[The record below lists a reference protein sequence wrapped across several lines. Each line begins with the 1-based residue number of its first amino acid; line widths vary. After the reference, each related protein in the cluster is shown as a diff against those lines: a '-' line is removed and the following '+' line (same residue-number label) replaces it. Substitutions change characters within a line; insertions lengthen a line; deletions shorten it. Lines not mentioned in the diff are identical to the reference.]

1 MFWYSLLA
9 ALGVLLLL
17 SVSLPVPRRIWAL
30 VIYSAKY
37 FWLWVSDVIGLRKLW
52 MSATGLGAK
61 YQRLTRPML
70 IRMWCEDMGPTFIK
84 FGETV
89 ASSAVMFPDADV
101 KEFHEALV
109 RVKPFQFQAVER
121 RLAA

>member
-9 ALGVLLLL
+9 ALGVSLLL

-30 VIYSAKY
+30 AIYSAKY
-37 FWLWVSDVIGLRKLW
+37 FWLWISDLIGLRKIW
-52 MSATGLGAK
+52 MSATGMSAK

-84 FGETV
+84 FGQIV
-89 ASSAVMFPDADV
+89 ASSAGMFPDAYVDPYPA
-101 KEFHEALV
+101 F
-109 RVKPFQFQAVER
+109 FQAVVR
-121 RLAA
+121 FAG